1 MCLFACVC
9 VCDTHY
15 QLAVFPSLLEPPRPS
30 WPRTVLF
37 HASLHP
43 HLLVVFYAHAERVNE
58 DGDHDASVKVF
69 TLHDPPQLLPEAQ
82 PGPHH
87 PVFVFDNTVPFAAPS
102 PASQIAA
109 LGDRRE
115 RLIQR

>member
-1 MCLFACVC
+1 MLVCLC

-15 QLAVFPSLLEPPRPS
+15 QLTVLPSLPEPPQPS
-30 WPRTVLF
+30 RLRTVLF

-43 HLLVVFYAHAERVNE
+43 HLLVIFYAHAERVDE

-87 PVFVFDNTVPFAAPS
+87 PVFVFDDAVPLAAPS

-109 LGDRRE
+109 LGDGRG
-115 RLIQR
+115 